1 MTARQWYEALLIESN
16 KVQAP
21 SILLEDF
28 NYFSNKIIGQYI
40 NKMYNLYEVN
50 QQKSDDLRVLKATA
64 ILTPILN
71 NNLASNDL
79 LKSTY
84 EVFLPDDYVHM
95 LGCVVEFTAIKN
107 KNCLSVGDVVQYNA
121 RRLTADMFPAIINNY
136 YMRPSYKNPYFYIN
150 NISADSI
157 YPINE
162 IQESVTNESITL
174 GSTVIQFGSPGTSTL
189 VVTKDGQNLTFTY
202 NTDPTIG
209 YDPEAPEEPE
219 VDQINP
225 GSGTVNM
232 YTLFYDIVSLQ
243 ISLAWFGISTEIV
256 GTDLVFTNL
265 TGNGV
270 TNVTE
275 TGTYLTVVVT
285 ESSFSTEALEY
296 KNPGF
301 RYGNKSR
308 VRMEIR
314 YGKDIS
320 TFAASKVYVDYLRA
334 PQYVRLT
341 QAQLD
346 EVLDTSQLLEF
357 PDYVCQELVN
367 ELVKSLLEH
376 SSDPRLQTHIPINQ
390 SIGNSQQK

>member
-1 MTARQWYEALLIESN
+1 MIESN

-28 NYFSNKIIGQYI
+28 NYFGNKIIGQYT
-40 NKMYNLYEVN
+40 NKIYNLYDIN
-50 QQKSDDLRVLKATA
+50 QQKSDDLRVLKATT
-64 ILTPILN
+64 ILTPTLN
-71 NNLASNDL
+71 TTLASSNL
-79 LKSTY
+79 LKSTF
-84 EVFLPDDYVHM
+84 EVFLPDDYVHI
-95 LGCVVEFTAIKN
+95 LGCVVEFTALQKKGCIN
-107 KNCLSVGDVVQYNA
+107 AGDVVQFNA

-150 NISADSI
+150 NVSTDSI

-174 GSTVIQFGSPGTSTL
+174 GSTVIQFGTPGASTL
-189 VVTKDGQNLTFTY
+189 VVIKDGQTLTFTY
-202 NTDPTIG
+202 STDPNTSF
-209 YDPEAPEEPE
+209 DPD
-219 VDQINP
+219 VDQTNP

-256 GTDLVFTNL
+256 GTDLIFTNL
-265 TGNGV
+265 TGDGI
-270 TNVTE
+270 TSVTE

-285 ESSFSTEALEY
+285 EASFSSEALEN

-320 TFAASKVYVDYLRA
+320 TFVASKLYVDYLRA
-334 PQYVRLT
+334 PQYVELT
-341 QAQLD
+341 QEQLD

-357 PDYVCQELVN
+357 PDYVCQEITN
-367 ELVKSLLEH
+367 ELIKLLLENA
-376 SSDPRLQTHIPINQ
+376 SDPRLQTHIPINQ
-390 SIGNSQQK
+390 SIGNPQQQR

>member
-1 MTARQWYEALLIESN
+1 LLIESN

-28 NYFSNKIIGQYI
+28 VYFSNKSIGQYF
-40 NKMYNLYEVN
+40 NKRYNLYDVS
-50 QQKSDDLRVLKATA
+50 QQLSDDLRVLKSTA
-64 ILTPILN
+64 ILTPTLN
-71 NNLASNDL
+71 SDLASSNL

-95 LGCVVEFTAIKN
+95 LGCVVEFTTIK
-107 KNCLSVGDVVQYNA
+107 KKSCLDAGDLIQYNA

-150 NISADSI
+150 NISTDSI

-162 IQESVTNESITL
+162 IQESVTNGSITL
-174 GSTVIQFGSPGTSTL
+174 GSTVIQFGTPGASTL
-189 VVTKDGQNLTFTY
+189 IVTKDGQDLTFTY

-209 YDPEAPEEPE
+209 YDPEDPEDPE
-219 VDQINP
+219 VDQTNP

-243 ISLAWFGISTEIV
+243 ISLAWFGISTQIV

-265 TGNGV
+265 TGDGI

-285 ESSFSTEALEY
+285 ESSLSAEALEN

-341 QAQLD
+341 QEQLD

-357 PDYVCQELVN
+357 PDYVCQEITN
-367 ELVKSLLEH
+367 ELVKLLLENA
-376 SSDPRLQTHIPINQ
+376 SDPRLQTHIPINQ
-390 SIGNSQQK
+390 TIGNPQQQR